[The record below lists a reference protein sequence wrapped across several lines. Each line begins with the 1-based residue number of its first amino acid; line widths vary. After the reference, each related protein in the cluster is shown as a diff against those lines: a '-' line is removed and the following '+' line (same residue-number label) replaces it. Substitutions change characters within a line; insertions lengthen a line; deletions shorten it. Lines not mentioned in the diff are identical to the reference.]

1 MALGRWA
8 TVIGLSMTPA
18 LFAGQSAACAAG
30 IAFGLDPR
38 VMVPVVAVAGFA
50 EGLIVA
56 WLGGQ
61 TRRIGFVERFM
72 ERMRKPRAM
81 EMAAK
86 WGVWGGMILGVAAV
100 GQEPILVALRALGIG
115 MKKLVLPL
123 AVSNALFAVVYYAI
137 VRFGVDKFL
146 ETIKL

>member
-18 LFAGQSAACAAG
+18 LVAGQSAAFAAG

-38 VMVPVVAVAGFA
+38 VMVPVVAVSGFV
-50 EGLIVA
+50 EGLVVA

-61 TRRIGFVERFM
+61 ARRIGFIERFM

-86 WGVWGGMILGVAAV
+86 WGVWGGMILGVAAF

-115 MKKLVLPL
+115 MRRLILPL

-137 VRFGVDKFL
+137 LRLGVDKFL

>member
-1 MALGRWA
+1 MLLGRWA
-8 TVIGLSMTPA
+8 TVVGLSMTPA
-18 LFAGQSAACAAG
+18 LIAGQSAAFAAG

-38 VMVPVVAVAGFA
+38 VMIPVVAVAGFM

-61 TRRIGFVERFM
+61 TRRVGFIERFM
-72 ERMRKPRAM
+72 ERMRRPQAM
-81 EMAAK
+81 ALATR

-115 MKKLVLPL
+115 TRRLILPL
-123 AVSNALFAVVYYAI
+123 AVSNALYALIYYAVVRLGI
-137 VRFGVDKFL
+137 FKLL
-146 ETIKL
+146 ETLKL